1 MTTGLTQGREDAAA
15 RPAAGGSGAPGQAT
29 WLTPQRALL
38 AVAALTALAFVLRLA
53 GIGQSLVDDE
63 IFTYD
68 IVTRFGFGDIL
79 SQVRDTSITPP
90 LHYLVA
96 HVAVQVG
103 DPTLWVR
110 VPSLLLG
117 AATVPLVYLVG
128 SRTVGRGAAVLGSAL
143 LALSPMAVWYGD
155 EARAYATLT
164 FVALL
169 STYTLLRALEPGRRR
184 WAWWLVFVLASAGVL
199 YTHYTGVFVLI
210 AQTAWAAWACLAEGS
225 RRRLGELAL
234 ATVLIVVAYLPWIPA
249 YHDQHNNKVGI
260 LAINFLHPLNWHTA
274 WENVA
279 KLLVGQPFEPWD
291 DLLGAP
297 GLVLIG
303 IGLAALAAGWVVN
316 ATDPG
321 ASIRL
326 RPRPS
331 GTVLV
336 AMLAVATPVA
346 LLLYGIFDTSLYAPR
361 NLLASLPG
369 MCLLLGAAV
378 VGIRPPFRTVA
389 AVALIGAVALTSAE
403 GLRVEHH
410 RPPFDKAGAYLD
422 REAGPRDAVLLLQA
436 GSELFGRNPALRS
449 LELGM
454 DRPHPF
460 LATGVVAE
468 RDRYRDTLR
477 RAATRRRLF
486 VVVAPVPG
494 VPESILRER
503 LGPGFRLVSQRSFPG
518 FAPIRVAEY
527 VPVREGGGA

>member
-1 MTTGLTQGREDAAA
+1 MTTGVTQ
-15 RPAAGGSGAPGQAT
+15 RPAAAGGTTSAGRGAWP
-29 WLTPQRALL
+29 LNPERAAL
-38 AVAALTALAFVLRLA
+38 AVAALTALAFALRLA

-103 DPTLWVR
+103 DPTIWVR
-110 VPSLLLG
+110 VPSLVLG
-117 AATVPLVYLVG
+117 AATVPLVYLLG
-128 SRTVGRGAAVLGSAL
+128 ARTVGRGAALLGSAL
-143 LALSPMAVWYGD
+143 LALSPMAVWYGH
-155 EARAYATLT
+155 EARAYASLT
-164 FVALL
+164 FLAVL
-169 STYTLLRALEPGRRR
+169 STYALLRALEPGQRR
-184 WAWWLVFVLASAGVL
+184 WGWWLVFVLSSAGVL
-199 YTHYTGVFVLI
+199 YTHYTGVFVLG

-225 RRRLGELAL
+225 RRRLGELAA
-234 ATVLIVVAYLPWIPA
+234 ATVLIVLAYLPWIPA
-249 YHDQHNNKVGI
+249 YQDQHQNKVGI

-291 DLLGAP
+291 DLLGAR
-297 GLVLIG
+297 GLLLIG

-331 GTVLV
+331 GLMLV

-378 VGIRPPFRTVA
+378 AGIRPPFRTVA
-389 AVALIGAVALTSAE
+389 AAALIAAVALAGAE
-403 GLRVEHH
+403 GLRAEHR
-410 RPPFDKAGAYLD
+410 RPPFDEAGAYLD
-422 REAGPRDAVLLLQA
+422 REAGPGDAVLLLQA

-449 LELGM
+449 LELSM

-460 LATGVVAE
+460 LATGVAAD
-468 RDRYRDTLR
+468 RARYRDTLR
-477 RAATRRRLF
+477 KAARRRRLF

-494 VPESILRER
+494 VPASILRER
-503 LGPGFRLVSQRSFPG
+503 LGPGFRLVAQRSFQG

-527 VPVREGGGA
+527 APVPGSGA